1 MDELLNDG
9 ILKRKH
15 ESKSDLVNDDT
26 AKEKA
31 LLQVMQDTNY
41 PAFHY
46 LLKNYDVF
54 VVIQK

>member
-9 ILKRKH
+9 TLKRKH
-15 ESKSDLVNDDT
+15 ENESDLVNDDT

-31 LLQVMQDTNY
+31 LLQVMQDNDY

-46 LLKNYDVF
+46 LHKKL
-54 VVIQK
+54 